1 MNKYLKKTIL
11 DELYEVRSDDF
22 ASKIL
27 EEITK
32 NSEKEGSSKI
42 EEQLIDK
49 IEETVKEEKEQ
60 LEILAKLNEFELKLG
75 KEQDFWNKMYYK
87 LGIYDCTELKNIIEK
102 KFIDLEEQ
110 KNFFDEDTEDFNDYL
125 ETKMIKNL
133 KKNLKYKEMANR
145 IESIK
150 ANNPKVRTFLEDKEV
165 IELSN
170 VELNAVLDILKLQEE
185 LDNIELK
192 TTFKLGGEEMVQFF
206 KQMNLL

>member
-192 TTFKLGGEEMVQFF
+192 TTFKYYWFF
-206 KQMNLL
+206 HFPYKV